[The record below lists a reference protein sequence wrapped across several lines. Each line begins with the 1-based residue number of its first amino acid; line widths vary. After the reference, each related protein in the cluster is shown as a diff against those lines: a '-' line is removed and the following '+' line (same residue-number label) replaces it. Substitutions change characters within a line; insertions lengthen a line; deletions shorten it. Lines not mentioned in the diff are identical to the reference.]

1 MTIRVLHVVEAEG
14 GVERYLQ
21 GLFKYASPDI
31 ENILLCSQNYDKNKF
46 RVYSNKIIQVE
57 MAHDIDRKKD
67 IEAIRSI
74 RSTVKQ
80 YRPDIV
86 YAHSSKAGAL
96 ARLACLF
103 IRIPVIYNPHGWA
116 FNMRQSPKKVLAYKL
131 IERIQVPFTERIVC
145 ISEAEKKSA
154 IKNKICAG
162 KKISVI
168 NNGVDVD
175 AINSVPKVPRNE
187 LGIPKD
193 AIVVGQVGRLSLQKA
208 PDVFV
213 KMAVIVKKEI
223 PNAFF
228 VMVGDGELRDK
239 VDELIKNA
247 HLEDSFQI
255 TGWVDNPTA
264 YIKNMDVATLL
275 SRWEGFGLAIAEYMC
290 AGIPLVA
297 TNVDAIPYVVSN
309 RVNGVLVEKDDPA
322 QVAKEVIRIIQD
334 KRLANRLRKNGLV
347 TARTKYDVR
356 RVCLET
362 HQLYKHINCI
372 KK

>member
-1 MTIRVLHVVEAEG
+1 MTIRVLHVAEAAG

-46 RVYSNKIIQVE
+46 QVYSNKIIQVE

-103 IRIPVIYNPHGWA
+103 IQTPVIYNPHGWA

-131 IERIQVPFTERIVC
+131 IERIQVPFTKRIVC

-154 IKNKICAG
+154 IKNKICVG

-168 NNGVDVD
+168 NNGVDID
-175 AINSVPKVPRNE
+175 AISSVHKVPRNE

-239 VDELIKNA
+239 VEELIKNA

-255 TGWVDNPTA
+255 TGWVDNPTT

-290 AGIPLVA
+290 VGIPLVA

-309 RVNGVLVEKDDPA
+309 GVDGVLVEKDDPA

-347 TARTKYDVR
+347 TARTKYDVH

-362 HQLYKHINCI
+362 HQLYKEINTHC
-372 KK
+372 